1 MKNIPR
7 STPMIIP
14 IIINDTI
21 YTRYNQCMSMSEKNT
36 WPKQKTLEAQSSAI
50 TLEERVW
57 ASWTR
62 FQVNRNMVKSNNY
75 LNKMRIKWIAD
86 IMSFFYRAEIISHYW
101 HRQQKLAAN
110 FCCWTTLLNDLMYR
124 PTISRFEPC
133 GTVAQDYNSALPD
146 AIQEKTKHRALMK
159 IHQCKHSWTSSVW
172 KILQNLRFK
181 IPELWFTVSEHP
193 DAAESND

>member
-1 MKNIPR
+1 
-7 STPMIIP
+7 
-14 IIINDTI
+14 
-21 YTRYNQCMSMSEKNT
+21 MSEKNT
-36 WPKQKTLEAQSSAI
+36 WLKQKTLEAQSSAI

-133 GTVAQDYNSALPD
+133 GAVAQDYNSALPD
-146 AIQEKTKHRALMK
+146 AIQEKTKRRALMK
-159 IHQCKHSWTSSVW
+159 IHQCKHSWTSSVCGKFYKTYVLKYPSCGLRLANIPTLLRAMIRW
-172 KILQNLRFK
+172 MCKCMLQAFHSITK
-181 IPELWFTVSEHP
+181 
-193 DAAESND
+193 